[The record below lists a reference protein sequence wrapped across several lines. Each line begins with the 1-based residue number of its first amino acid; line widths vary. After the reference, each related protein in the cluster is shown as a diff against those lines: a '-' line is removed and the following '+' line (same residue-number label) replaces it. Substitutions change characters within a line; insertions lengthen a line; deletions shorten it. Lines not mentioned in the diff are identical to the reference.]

1 MITIE
6 RYTEEKK
13 SEWNNFVSS
22 SKNGVFFFN
31 RDFMD
36 YHSDRFQD
44 HSLIFRKDNNI
55 IALLPANEKESQ
67 LISHG
72 GLTFGG
78 IISNSEMTTSVM
90 LMIFDEL
97 KVYCLNKN
105 LTKLVYKFIPN
116 IYHILPAEEDLY
128 ALFRHQAKL
137 VRRDVTTVVK
147 AGRMPE
153 FQQRRIRSIKKAVSA
168 QTVIKEAKDNSEW
181 KNYWEILTAVLE
193 NRHQVKPVHTFEEI
207 LKLKTLFPD
216 NIKLMISLNENKI
229 NAGVVLFIH
238 DQNIHA
244 QYICVNDEGR
254 NLGSLDL
261 IFDTIIKTSQEKQ
274 KHFDF
279 GISTE
284 NNGTILNEGL
294 IDQKEGFGGRSVVH
308 DFYELNFN

>member
-6 RYTEEKK
+6 RYTEVNKT
-13 SEWNNFVSS
+13 EWNNFVSS
-22 SKNGVFFFN
+22 SKNGIFFFN

-55 IALLPANEKESQ
+55 IALLPANEKANQ

-78 IISNSEMTTSVM
+78 IISNSEMTTSM
-90 LMIFDEL
+90 MIMIFDEL
-97 KVYCLNKN
+97 KIYCLGKN
-105 LTKLVYKFIPN
+105 FTKLVYKVIPN

-128 ALFRHQAKL
+128 ALFRHRANL
-137 VRRDVTTVVK
+137 VRRDVTTVIK
-147 AGRMPE
+147 AGHMTAY
-153 FQQRRIRSIKKAVSA
+153 QQRRIRSIKKAVGA
-168 QTVIKEAKDNSEW
+168 HTVIKEAENNSEW
-181 KNYWEILTAVLE
+181 ESYWKILTDVLE
-193 NRHQVKPVHTFEEI
+193 NRHQVKPVHTLEEI
-207 LKLKTLFPD
+207 LKLKILFPD
-216 NIKLMISLNENKI
+216 NIKLMLSLNENKI

-254 NLGSLDL
+254 NLGSLDML
-261 IFDTIIKTSQEKQ
+261 FDMIIKTAQEKQ

-284 NNGTILNEGL
+284 SNGTVLNEGL

>member
-6 RYTEEKK
+6 RYTEANKT
-13 SEWNNFVSS
+13 EWNNFVSS
-22 SKNGVFFFN
+22 SKNGIFFFDRN
-31 RDFMD
+31 FMD
-36 YHSDRFQD
+36 YHAERFQD
-44 HSLIFRKDNNI
+44 HSLIFRKEKSI
-55 IALLPANEKESQ
+55 IALLPANEKTNQ
-67 LISHG
+67 LINHG

-78 IISNSEMTTSVM
+78 IISNSEMTTSLM
-90 LMIFDEL
+90 LTIFDEL
-97 KVYCLNKN
+97 KLYCLKNN
-105 LTKLVYKFIPN
+105 LTKLLYKVIPN

-137 VRRDVTTVVK
+137 VRRDVTTAIK
-147 AGRMPE
+147 AGRTTVY
-153 FQQRRIRSIKKAVSA
+153 QQRRIRSIKKALIA
-168 QTVIKEAKDNSEW
+168 QTVIKEAENNNEW
-181 KNYWEILTAVLE
+181 ESYWKILTVVLE
-193 NRHQVKPVHTFEEI
+193 NRHQVKPVHSLEEI
-207 LKLKTLFPD
+207 LKLKNLFPD
-216 NIKLMISLNENKI
+216 NIKLMVSLNENKI

-261 IFDTIIKTSQEKQ
+261 LFDVMIKRAHEMH

-284 NNGTILNEGL
+284 SDGNILNEGL
-294 IDQKEGFGGRSVVH
+294 IDQKEGFGGRSIVH